1 MRTAPRQH
9 AFTLVEMLVV
19 ISIIGILT
27 AIALPTLKTMRGS
40 DSTLATTR
48 QLLDDCTRARQFA
61 ISQRTTVFMVFCP
74 DNFWNDPNY
83 AKLNPYPKEISKAQN
98 LWDKQLAAYSFVTL
112 RSVGDQPGRSTVRY
126 LSAWRSLPE
135 GAFIPGFKFNA
146 RAALP
151 TQIYDPPQSAPPA
164 PTLPNDRIFSV
175 KGFDRTVDV
184 PFPSQDASATGAPYV
199 ALPYIAFN
207 HLGQLTRD
215 GVNASQEDEFIPLA
229 KGSVDY
235 SRDAKKN
242 PVQAAPTLTES
253 PAGSST
259 NTFMLVHIDWLT
271 GRARL
276 EKQEF
281 R

>member
-1 MRTAPRQH
+1 MRTAPRQS

-48 QLLDDCTRARQFA
+48 QLLDDCTRARQYA

-74 DNFWNDPNY
+74 DNFWSDAAYGRLGPN
-83 AKLNPYPKEISKAQN
+83 EISKAKK
-98 LWDKQLAAYSFVTL
+98 LWEKQLSAYSFVTL
-112 RSVGDQPGRSTVRY
+112 RSVGDQPGKSTVRY
-126 LSAWRSLPE
+126 LSPWRSLPE
-135 GAFIPGFKFNA
+135 GAFIPAFKFNA

-164 PTLPNDRIFSV
+164 PSQLNDRIFSV

-184 PFPSQDASATGAPYV
+184 PFPSQDASAIGAPYV

-235 SRDAKKN
+235 SRDANKN
-242 PVQAAPTLTES
+242 VVQAAPTLTES

>member
-48 QLLDDCTRARQFA
+48 QLLDDCTRARQYA

-74 DNFWNDPNY
+74 ANFWNDLPAYNNLPVSE
-83 AKLNPYPKEISKAQN
+83 KTKAQK
-98 LWDKQLAAYSFVTL
+98 LYEKQLSAYTFVTL
-112 RSVGDQPGRSTVRY
+112 RSVGDQPGKSTVRY
-126 LSAWRSLPE
+126 LSSWRSLPE

-151 TQIYDPPQSAPPA
+151 TKIYDPPQSAPPA
-164 PTLPNDRIFSV
+164 ATLPNDRIFSV

-184 PFPSQDASATGAPYV
+184 PFPSQDASVTGSPYV

-235 SRDAKKN
+235 SRDANKN
-242 PVQAAPTLTES
+242 PIQVAPTLTES

-281 R
+281 K